1 MTDNDRRE
9 ALESMRRLEEAV
21 LHPTPPEKIGVQ
33 LRDDFADFVIL
44 LEMAEKY
51 LEKSKLSTAFRQRP

>member
-1 MTDNDRRE
+1 MTDQDRKA

-33 LRDDFADFVIL
+33 LRDDFADFVL
-44 LEMAEKY
+44 LLDMAEQA
-51 LEKSKLSTAFRQRP
+51 LANSKPTQTGT